1 MKEGLFYLKTDPAV
15 ITVRLSFLREQE
27 GSMHA
32 LREGFFH
39 GPGTP
44 TYYVGHMPKTEVYQ
58 HCSNY

>member
-44 TYYVGHMPKTEVYQ
+44 TYYVGHVPKT
-58 HCSNY
+58 